1 MRLRLVLPGAFGT
14 PTNSVRRPPTTT
26 DSLTLGERFLY
37 APTRCQSSCGK
48 SVTPET
54 CGVPFSYGFPVLPE
68 PRGCARGR
76 RRSPGWHLGQPK
88 RSTTVRRAPAAAQPR
103 RTLAGPPTWG
113 ARIRAPETRNPRN
126 RWHGSRV
133 VTPNGSGRSS
143 YPPPYQLPPGCQ
155 GLSRH
160 WTGDVCPH
168 DEFPTWD
175 TTTKGGPRAE
185 AVAGGACRRRP

>member
-1 MRLRLVLPGAFGT
+1 MRLRLALLRAFGT
-14 PTNSVRRPPTTT
+14 PTNSVRPSPTTT

-37 APTRCQSSCGK
+37 PPTRCQSSCGK

-54 CGVPFSYGFPVLPE
+54 CGVPFSHGFPVLPE

-88 RSTTVRRAPAAAQPR
+88 RSTTVRRSPAAAQPR
-103 RTLAGPPTWG
+103 RTLAGPPVWG

-133 VTPNGSGRSS
+133 VTPNGSGAALPARHVTSS
-143 YPPPYQLPPGCQ
+143 RQDVKTFRATGRETCARTTS
-155 GLSRH
+155 SRRG
-160 WTGDVCPH
+160 T
-168 DEFPTWD
+168 
-175 TTTKGGPRAE
+175 
-185 AVAGGACRRRP
+185 RRRKEDIELKP